1 MRTQVDQFLGY
12 LSVERG
18 LAKNTIIAYGRDLRK
33 YLKFL
38 EERGIRSLQRS
49 SHKEIMAYLMELK
62 NPSRPGRR
70 GLSSASVA
78 RNLVAIKMFH
88 RFLVAEGHLKNGPT
102 ANMDS
107 PLVSKKLPHVLT
119 IPEVGKLLHRASGR
133 TLGEVRDRTILELLY
148 GTGLRISELISLKM
162 VDLNL
167 QFSYLRCFGKGGKE
181 RIVPFGREAR
191 GWIKKYLEKAR
202 PQLARRKSDSR
213 LFLTRLGKGFSRQGL
228 WKVIKKYANKSG
240 LGKEITPHTLRH
252 CFATHLLQGGAD
264 LRSVQEMLGH
274 ADISTTQVYTHV
286 DRKRLKRIHSKYHPR
301 G

>member
-1 MRTQVDQFLGY
+1 MQAQVDQFLNY

-38 EERGIRSLQRS
+38 KEKGIESLGKS
-49 SHKEIMAYLMELK
+49 SHKEIMTYLMELK
-62 NPSRPGRR
+62 NPRRLGRR

-78 RNLVAIKMFH
+78 RNLVAVKMFH
-88 RFLVAEGHLKNGPT
+88 RFLVAEGDLKDDPT

-119 IPEVGKLLHRASGR
+119 IPEVEKLLRKASGR
-133 TLGEVRDRTILELLY
+133 TLKEVRDRAILELLY

-167 QFSYLRCFGKGGKE
+167 RFSYLRCFGKGGKE

-191 GWIKKYLEKAR
+191 DWIKKYLEKVR
-202 PQLARRKSDSR
+202 PHLIKRKSDSS

-228 WKVIKKYANKSG
+228 WKVIKKYAHRSG

-274 ADISTTQVYTHV
+274 ADISTTQVYTHL
-286 DRKRLKRIHSKYHPR
+286 DRRRLKSIHAKYHPR

>member
-1 MRTQVDQFLGY
+1 MQAQVDQFLNY

-38 EERGIRSLQRS
+38 KERGIQSLQRS
-49 SHKEIMAYLMELK
+49 SHREIMTYLMELK
-62 NPSRPGRR
+62 NPRRLGKR
-70 GLSSASVA
+70 GLSSASMA
-78 RNLVAIKMFH
+78 RNLVAVKMFH
-88 RFLVAEGHLKNGPT
+88 RFLVAEGDLKNDPT

-119 IPEVGKLLHRASGR
+119 IPEVEKLLNRAKGQ
-133 TLGEVRDRTILELLY
+133 TPKEVRDRAILELLY
-148 GTGLRISELISLKM
+148 GTGLRISEVTSLKM
-162 VDLNL
+162 VDINL
-167 QFSYLRCFGKGGKE
+167 QFGYLRCFGKGGRE
-181 RIVPFGREAR
+181 RIVPFGGQAR
-191 GWIKKYLEKAR
+191 DWIKKYLDRVR
-202 PQLARRKSDSR
+202 PQLAKRKGDSR

-228 WKVIKKYANKSG
+228 WKAIKKCAKRAG

-286 DRKRLKRIHSKYHPR
+286 DRERLKSIHAKYHPR

>member
-1 MRTQVDQFLGY
+1 MQAQVDQFLNY

-18 LAKNTIIAYGRDLRK
+18 LAKNSIIAYGRDLRK
-33 YLKFL
+33 YIGFLK
-38 EERGIRSLQRS
+38 EREIESLGRST
-49 SHKEIMAYLMELK
+49 HKEIMTYLMELK
-62 NPSRPGRR
+62 NPGLPGKR

-88 RFLVAEGHLKNGPT
+88 RFLVAEGDLKDDPT

-107 PLVSKKLPHVLT
+107 PLVAKKLPHVLT
-119 IPEVGKLLHRASGR
+119 IPEVEKLLRRAKGQ
-133 TLGEVRDRTILELLY
+133 TLKEVRDRAILELLY

-167 QFSYLRCFGKGGKE
+167 DFSYLRCFGKGGRE

-191 GWIKKYLEKAR
+191 DWIKKYLEKVR
-202 PQLARRKSDSR
+202 PQLAKRKSDSA

-240 LGKEITPHTLRH
+240 LGKEITPHTFRH

-286 DRKRLKRIHSKYHPR
+286 NRERLKSIHAKYHPR